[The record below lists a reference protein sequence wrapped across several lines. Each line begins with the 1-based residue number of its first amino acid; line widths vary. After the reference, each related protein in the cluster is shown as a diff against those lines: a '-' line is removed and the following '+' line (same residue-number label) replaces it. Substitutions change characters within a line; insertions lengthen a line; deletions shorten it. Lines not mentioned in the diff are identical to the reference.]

1 MKKGLFR
8 YTLILSILLCLRLV
22 YIRIF
27 HVPFFEQVFIST
39 TIGFIISQILVDII
53 FNKSTHSK

>member
-39 TIGFIISQILVDII
+39 TIGFIISQILVDKIL
-53 FNKSTHSK
+53 NK